1 MRVFRLNPDA
11 LTRPPRSSGWPPR
24 VAMRKIPQRQP
35 TLRTNANETGTP
47 AVAAL
52 AGRLPAERALRALWV
67 HRPAWQ
73 RHRGKAELRHDWF
86 SGWADATFDSAHHK
100 VTYSGARST
109 YKVEVKRITDS
120 LDIEAIGE
128 RFAALE
134 TASGMKQL
142 SVRDTTRAT
151 IGSAMFMVDY
161 GRPRARGRVL
171 LGDVLPFDRVW
182 RTGANAATQ
191 FTTSAR
197 IVLGRMPLPPGTYTL
212 WTVPHASGSVELIVN
227 RQVWPVGHGVRSAIR
242 SRHAESWHRAAQDTG
257 REVHHLVRADE
268 WQAQYDGH
276 GVGSISVDGPSGGSL
291 RARMVLAIFAR
302 ESASDQA
309 SSRERGGPGTPCLR
323 SLRGGARDVRSLCTR
338 HPHRIMDG
346 RRSSCL
352 VSVSGGN
359 RP

>member
-1 MRVFRLNPDA
+1 MRPARLLLLHLLGA
-11 LTRPPRSSGWPPR
+11 C
-24 VAMRKIPQRQP
+24 RQ
-35 TLRTNANETGTP
+35 NAPSE
-47 AVAAL
+47 
-52 AGRLPAERALRALWV
+52 
-67 HRPAWQ
+67 HYAWQ

-212 WTVPHASGSVELIVN
+212 WTVPHASGGVDLIVN
-227 RQVWPVGHGVRSAIR
+227 RQVGQWGTEYDPRFGLGTQSLGTELRKTPVEKFTISFVPTSGKLSTMVMEWGAFRWTVPV
-242 SRHAESWHRAAQDTG
+242 
-257 REVHHLVRADE
+257 EV
-268 WQAQYDGH
+268 
-276 GVGSISVDGPSGGSL
+276 P
-291 RARMVLAIFAR
+291 
-302 ESASDQA
+302 
-309 SSRERGGPGTPCLR
+309 
-323 SLRGGARDVRSLCTR
+323 
-338 HPHRIMDG
+338 
-346 RRSSCL
+346 
-352 VSVSGGN
+352 
-359 RP
+359 